1 MYTWK
6 MMKDA
11 CTILKCNARIQEK
24 GNWVLEHDTTKL
36 SSIVNLLEKGSS
48 YKDLNTSYIIFIC
61 TFDPFQRGRALYKF
75 RTTCEDEADTLEL
88 KDREYKLFLNS
99 KGYKKAEDP
108 DLAAFLQYID
118 GKTAEGKFT
127 NEIAQAVQE
136 LQQSPMERRT
146 YMLLSQVIKEHEDA
160 SFEKGVEY
168 GKQEGKQEAKQETAY
183 KLLALGIPLEA
194 IAAGTGLPLEEIRK
208 MAKKK

>member
-1 MYTWK
+1 MQFT
-6 MMKDA
+6 
-11 CTILKCNARIQEK
+11 
-24 GNWVLEHDTTKL
+24 
-36 SSIVNLLEKGSS
+36 
-48 YKDLNTSYIIFIC
+48 DLNTSYIIFIC

-136 LQQSPMERRT
+136 LQRSPMERRT
-146 YMLLSQVIKEHEDA
+146 YMLLSQVIKEHETA
-160 SFEKGVEY
+160 SYTKGVEY
-168 GKQEGKQEAKQETAY
+168 GRQEEKQETAY
-183 KLLALGIPLEA
+183 KLLALGVPLET
-194 IAAGTGLPLEEIRK
+194 IAAGTGLPLEEIRE
-208 MAKKK
+208 MAKNK